1 MTEDVDAVLNYD
13 IPPMAQTL
21 LRDHVPTLQD
31 DSRHCT

>member
-1 MTEDVDAVLNYD
+1 MTEEDEAVFNYD

-21 LRDHVPTLQD
+21 LPHHVPTLQD